1 MVDIDEDETRNFNN
15 VVGLIFD
22 RFFDNREIIDDNSF
36 QTHYSFNLMFSLS
49 SHIDDM
55 VMNSVLNESM
65 DDKSLKRT
73 KENVF
78 IESKLIESEGD
89 CECCI
94 CMGGINEGD
103 QVFKCEVC
111 KNEMNYDCINEWIK
125 MNTVCPICK
134 SDLSD
139 YVETVD
145 EFEMWIKTKLD
156 I

>member
-1 MVDIDEDETRNFNN
+1 MPKTTGNVNF
-15 VVGLIFD
+15 
-22 RFFDNREIIDDNSF
+22 E
-36 QTHYSFNLMFSLS
+36 
-49 SHIDDM
+49 
-55 VMNSVLNESM
+55 
-65 DDKSLKRT
+65 
-73 KENVF
+73 ENVF
-78 IESKLIESEGD
+78 IESKLIESKGD

-94 CMGGINEGD
+94 CMGGINDGD

>member
-22 RFFDNREIIDDNSF
+22 RMFDNREIIDENSF
-36 QTHYSFNLMFSLS
+36 QNHYTFNLMFSLS
-49 SHIDDM
+49 HMDDM
-55 VMNSVLNESM
+55 IMNNVLNESM
-65 DDKSLKRT
+65 DDKSLTRT
-73 KENVF
+73 KDNTF
-78 IESKLIESEGD
+78 KYSKLIESNGG

-94 CMGGINEGD
+94 CMGSINEGD
-103 QVFKCEVC
+103 KVFKCEVC
-111 KNEMNYDCINEWIK
+111 KNEMNYDCINEWVK

-134 SDLSD
+134 NDMSD

-145 EFEMWIKTKLD
+145 EFEKWIKTKLD